1 MTDLHAGRAEL
12 RRLALATMFPGFLG
26 AATPPAWLRRL
37 AAEGLGGVVL
47 FGRNVDPSRGDAG
60 VAELTAALREANPD
74 LLVGIDEEGGDVT
87 RLDVAA
93 GSTLP
98 GNAALGALD
107 DPEAS
112 ERVAAEI
119 AARLRA
125 CGVHLNFAPVADVDS
140 NPQNPVIGARS
151 FGFDPDLVSR
161 HVAAFVAGQQAQ
173 GVAATAKHFPG
184 HGGTSEDSHLTV
196 PSIHD
201 SLEVIHQRDLPPFR
215 AAVKADVKIV
225 MTAHIRFP
233 AIDGER
239 PATLSG
245 PVITGLLREELGYDG
260 LVMTDG
266 MDMHAISRT
275 VGHPEGAVLAL
286 LAGVDALC
294 VGGDTVGPETLEA
307 MASAL
312 VEAVESGRLPEQ
324 RLAEAAGRVAS
335 LRRWLAGVTP
345 VPVAAGAATGA
356 ARRAVTTAGDLRL
369 EAPPLVLQLEDEP
382 SMAAGPI
389 PWGVAEHLAA
399 RVPGTVVVRLTEAG
413 PDLAGVLAEHPDRRV
428 VVGVRGVRRRPWQV
442 GLVAAARELRPDL
455 VVVDHDVNPVA
466 DVLGEHHVLT
476 YGAARVTA
484 EAAADILASH
494 SGVSEPGSAT

>member
-1 MTDLHAGRAEL
+1 MTDLSAGRAEL
-12 RRLALATMFPGFLG
+12 RRLALATMFPGFVG
-26 AATPPAWLRRL
+26 QGTPPAWLTRL

-47 FGRNVDPSRGDAG
+47 FGRNVDPARGDAG
-60 VAELTAALREANPD
+60 VAELTAALRDAGPD

-87 RLDVAA
+87 RLDVAG

-107 DPEAS
+107 DPEAT
-112 ERVAAEI
+112 ERVATEMG
-119 AARLRA
+119 ARLRA

-140 NPQNPVIGARS
+140 NPRNPVIGVRS
-151 FGFDPDLVSR
+151 FGFDTDLVSR

-196 PSIHD
+196 PSID
-201 SLEVIHQRDLPPFR
+201 DPLEVLHQRDLPPFR

-233 AIDGER
+233 ALDGDR
-239 PATLSG
+239 PATLSR

-307 MASAL
+307 MADAMVS
-312 VEAVESGRLPEQ
+312 AVESGRLPEQ
-324 RLAEAAGRVAS
+324 RLAEAAGRVAA
-335 LRRWLAGVTP
+335 LRRWLAAARPGP
-345 VPVAAGAATGA
+345 VSGGAAADA
-356 ARRAVTTAGDLRL
+356 ARRAVSATGDLRL
-369 EAPPLVLQLEDEP
+369 DGPPLVLQLEDEP
-382 SMAAGPI
+382 SIAAGPI
-389 PWGVAEHLAA
+389 PWGVADLLAE
-399 RVPGTVVVRLTEAG
+399 RVPGTVVVRLTERA
-413 PDLAGVLAEHPDRRV
+413 PDVTGVLAEYPDRRV
-428 VVGVRGVRRRPWQV
+428 IVGVRGVRRRPWQV
-442 GLVAAARELRPDL
+442 GVVTAARALRPDL
-455 VVVDHDVNPVA
+455 IVVDHDVNPVA
-466 DVLGEHHVLT
+466 DVLGEHYVRTH
-476 YGAARVTA
+476 GAARVTA
-484 EAAADILASH
+484 QAAADLLA
-494 SGVSEPGSAT
+494 GQLAR